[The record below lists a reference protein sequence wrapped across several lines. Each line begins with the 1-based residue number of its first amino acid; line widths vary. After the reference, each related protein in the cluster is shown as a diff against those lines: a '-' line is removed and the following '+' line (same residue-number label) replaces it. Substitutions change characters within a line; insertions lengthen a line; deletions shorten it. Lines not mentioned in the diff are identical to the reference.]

1 MAEYRSQAI
10 RGGGVAE
17 DTDLERGGP
26 AGGGVDPAAIALALG
41 QSGTLDPRAAAF
53 LEKQSRLAD
62 LQIENLQKQDEF
74 ELSHLRFRRFSD
86 YGKFALEL
94 AAGLV
99 VLLLVCGLATMVWSA
114 TQDRD
119 LIVDAFSVP
128 PDLAQS
134 GMTGSV
140 LAARVLDRF
149 GEMDSSTLTFAEG
162 VSAFHVDNREEA
174 HVEIPETGVS
184 IGELDHYLHGWLGH
198 ATHVTGDLVRNGK
211 GLSLTVRFG
220 DQPGLTAS
228 GVPDQLDGLIQK
240 TAENIFRAARPL
252 RFADY
257 LSSRG
262 RFAEAESI
270 ARGETYTGGDEY
282 RSLAYVSLSVVDYFR
297 GNEPAM
303 KRDSELA
310 IALNP
315 ENLIAWYTLQG
326 AWSDKGHDED
336 EWRTVNAAVAAGKS
350 GGALVGG
357 GATVRNLP
365 AQFAAD
371 ASALTGQWKDALAAC
386 MGIVGRRLG
395 ACNGDGLI
403 GANAEFH
410 NTAEARLLAGLRPGV
425 LPNGSVNGELIFDWA
440 KIEADAGHWEEAL
453 AWSKKGEAVS
463 INDPR
468 NSIERDV
475 WLRPY
480 EAMAMADSG
489 DIAGA
494 AALIAKTP
502 LDCDVCVRARGKA
515 ATVAR
520 DWSGAAHWFSL
531 VSARSPDIPFADA
544 DWGAMLLAK
553 GDCGGAIAKFESAL
567 AKGPH
572 FADPLEMWGEALI
585 AKNRSDL
592 ALAKFAEADKYAPNW
607 GRLHLEWGKA
617 LFYVGKTDESKKQIA
632 IAATLDLAPDDKTSL
647 VKWENAHG

>member
-1 MAEYRSQAI
+1 MAEETPH
-10 RGGGVAE
+10 E
-17 DTDLERGGP
+17 DHRP
-26 AGGGVDPAAIALALG
+26 VDPSAIALALG
-41 QSGTLDPRAAAF
+41 QLSTLDPRAAAF
-53 LEKQSRLAD
+53 LEKQSRLTD
-62 LQIENLQKQDEF
+62 LQIENLQTQDEF

-86 YGKFALEL
+86 YGKFTLEL
-94 AAGLV
+94 SAGLV

-149 GEMDSSTLTFAEG
+149 GEMDSSTLTLAEG
-162 VSAFHVDNREEA
+162 VSAFHVNNREEA
-174 HVEIPETGVS
+174 HVEIPETGIS
-184 IGELDHYLHGWLGH
+184 IDELDHYLHRWLGH
-198 ATHVTGDLVRNGK
+198 ATHVTGELVRNGK
-211 GLSLTVRFG
+211 SLSLTVRFG

-228 GVPDQLDGLIQK
+228 GVPDQLDGLIEK

-270 ARGETYTGGDEY
+270 ARGETFTGSDEY
-282 RSLAYVSLSVVDYFR
+282 RSLAYVSLSVVDFFR

-315 ENLIAWYTLQG
+315 GNLIAWFTLQS

-350 GGALVGG
+350 SATLAGG
-357 GATVRNLP
+357 GEMARNLP

-371 ASALTGQWKDALAAC
+371 TSALTGQWRDAIATC
-386 MGIVGRRLG
+386 KSIVGRRLG
-395 ACNGDGLI
+395 ACSGGGLI
-403 GANAEFH
+403 LANAGFH

-425 LPNGSVNGELIFDWA
+425 LPNGSVDVETIFDWVE
-440 KIEADAGHWEEAL
+440 IEADAGHWEEAL
-453 AWSKKGEAVS
+453 AWSKKGEAVV

-468 NSIERDV
+468 KSTDRDV
-475 WLRPY
+475 LLRPF
-480 EAMAMADSG
+480 EATALADSG

-502 LDCDVCVRARGKA
+502 LDCDVCERVRGKV

-531 VSARSPDIPFADA
+531 VSARSPDIPFADS

-553 GDCGGAIAKFESAL
+553 GDYDGAIAKFESAN

-572 FADPLEMWGEALI
+572 FADPLEMWAETLML
-585 AKNRSDL
+585 KNRSDL
-592 ALAKFAEADKYAPNW
+592 ALAKFEDADKYAPNW

-617 LFYVGKTDESKKQIA
+617 LFYAGKKDEARKQLLLA
-632 IAATLDLAPDDKTSL
+632 RSLDQSASDSSDVSRWL
-647 VKWENAHG
+647 NHHG